1 MTAELYL
8 FVDVGSTFTKIVICD
23 AETGAIVATAQA
35 RTTIETDV
43 VGGFE
48 AALARVP
55 REVCDRIG
63 CAATSSSA
71 AGGLRIA
78 SVGLTQSLSGR
89 AGKLAALGA
98 GGKVVLEA
106 AGRLD
111 AAAIND
117 LAKRKPHIV
126 LLSGGVDGG
135 DSATVIHNARAL
147 ASLPVVPTTIVAGNR
162 DAAEAAAALLREAAA
177 GVRIADNVFPAPGR
191 VEVASTRSA
200 VVDLFMAHITKAN
213 GLDRLTTLLGT
224 DCEPTPLAVSKGMTV
239 VAEVCGPTVLVD
251 VGGATTDVH
260 STGGRQHIHSGFE
273 LEEPDV
279 TRTVEGD
286 IGMRW
291 GAPGIVEAMGDRWCE
306 QIDQERKCDIRAE
319 AALRAECP
327 GFLPTDDRDR
337 TIERTLGQAAI
348 MTALERHA
356 GRVVVR
362 NNPWGNRYRIQGKD
376 LRRNGL
382 VLGTGGIFRHLPGR
396 EAVIRAALEEADSSM
411 LPRAA
416 RIGFDDDY
424 ALFAVGLAASR
435 DMKLAGRLGEA
446 VLRDNTLS
454 VGRIGSA
461 PREHAA
467 R

>member
-1 MTAELYL
+1 MTDGNYL
-8 FVDVGSTFTKIVICD
+8 FVDVGSTFTKVVVCD
-23 AETGAIVATAQA
+23 ATSGAIVATSQS
-35 RTTIETDV
+35 RTTIEHDV
-43 VGGFE
+43 VCGFE
-48 AALARVP
+48 SALALIP
-55 REVCDRIG
+55 REVVDRIEA
-63 CAATSSSA
+63 AATSSSA

-78 SVGLTQSLSGR
+78 SVGLTQTLSGR

-111 AAAIND
+111 ERTLNELAAI
-117 LAKRKPHIV
+117 APHIV

-135 DSATVIHNARAL
+135 DSETVIHNARAL
-147 ASLPVVPTTIVAGNR
+147 ARLPNVPTTIIAGNKH
-162 DAAEAAAALLREAAA
+162 AADEAAAALRDNAT
-177 GVRIADNVFPAPGR
+177 GVRVADNVFPQPGH
-191 VEVASTRSA
+191 VEVAATRSA
-200 VVDLFMAHITKAN
+200 VVDLFMEHITKAK
-213 GLDRLTTLLGT
+213 GLDRLMALLGT
-224 DCEPTPLAVSKGMTV
+224 DCEPTPLAVSRGMEV
-239 VAEVCGPTVLVD
+239 VAGVCGPTVLVD

-260 STGGRQHIHSGFE
+260 SAGGRQHVHSGFE

-291 GAPGIVEAMGDRWCE
+291 GAPGIVEAMGERWCE
-306 QIDQERKCDIRAE
+306 RTDQQLDCDIRAE
-319 AALRAECP
+319 AARRAESP
-327 GFLPTDDRDR
+327 GYLPVNSSEQM
-337 TIERTLGQAAI
+337 IESVLAQAAI

-382 VLGTGGIFRHLPGR
+382 VLGTGGIFRHLPAR
-396 EAVIRAALEEADSSM
+396 HTVMCAALEEADSSM
-411 LPRAA
+411 LPKEP
-416 RIGFDDDY
+416 RIGFDDEY

-435 DMKLAGRLGEA
+435 DMELAGRVCAAALSDDTLGGYQTPTRA
-446 VLRDNTLS
+446 K
-454 VGRIGSA
+454 
-461 PREHAA
+461 EHAA

>member
-1 MTAELYL
+1 MTAGLYL

-23 AETGAIVATAQA
+23 SESGAVVATSQS

-43 VGGFE
+43 VAGFE
-48 AALARVP
+48 AALALVP
-55 REVCDRIG
+55 RDICDRIER
-63 CAATSSSA
+63 AAMSSSA

-78 SVGLTQSLSGR
+78 SVGLTQTLSGR

-111 AAAIND
+111 QRAVTE
-117 LAKRKPHIV
+117 LVQLKPHIV

-135 DSATVIHNARAL
+135 DSATIIHNARAL
-147 ASLPVVPTTIVAGNR
+147 ASLPVIPTTIIAGNR
-162 DAAEAAAALLREAAA
+162 EAAEAAAAQLRHAATA
-177 GVRIADNVFPAPGR
+177 VRIAENVFPEPGR

-200 VVDLFMAHITKAN
+200 VVDLFMAHIIKAK
-213 GLDRLTTLLGT
+213 GLDRLLTLLGT
-224 DCEPTPLAVSKGMTV
+224 DCEPTPLAVSKGMEL
-239 VAEVCGPTVLVD
+239 VAGACGPTVLVD

-260 STGGRQHIHSGFE
+260 SAGGRQHVHSGFE

-291 GAPGIVEAMGDRWCE
+291 GAPGIVEAMGNRWC
-306 QIDQERKCDIRAE
+306 QQADQELDCDIQAE
-319 AALRAECP
+319 AARRAESP
-327 GFLPTDDRDR
+327 GFLPADDRDR
-337 TIERTLGQAAI
+337 RIERTLGQAAI

-376 LRRNGL
+376 LRRTRL
-382 VLGTGGIFRHLPGR
+382 VLGTGGIFRHLPRR

-411 LPRAA
+411 LPRDP
-416 RIGFDDDY
+416 RVGFDDDY
-424 ALFAVGLAASR
+424 ALFAVGLAARR
-435 DMKLAGRLGEA
+435 DVKLAARMCRS
-446 VLRDNTLS
+446 VLRGNALTS
-454 VGRIGSA
+454 RRVA
-461 PREHAA
+461 TQTTEHAA
-467 R
+467 